1 MLSSGA
7 EIMKTITVSI
17 ARKLFLATA
26 CCGVALV
33 CGCATLDQPLPEAV
47 GNDLQSGITQ
57 RLAMDPMT
65 AGSVYGVEVS
75 GGQVVIRGI
84 VHSEAERMRVL
95 GLVRGTPGVT
105 GVTDHLRVLR

>member
-1 MLSSGA
+1 
-7 EIMKTITVSI
+7 MKTITVSV
-17 ARKLFLATA
+17 ARKLFLAVA
-26 CCGVALV
+26 CCGVAAV
-33 CGCATLDQPLPEAV
+33 CGCATLDQPLPEAT
-47 GNDLQSGITQ
+47 GNDLQSGVTQ

-65 AGSVYGVEVS
+65 GGNVYGVDVS

-84 VHSEAERMRVL
+84 VRSEAERMRVL